1 MPILNTLPER
11 AKALRHGTIIERV
24 HCYVGQLVNTTGCKV
39 VRVGGVNDHVHILF
53 LLSRDVAISHIV
65 EEIKRNSSRWIKTL
79 AIHFRAFAWQNGYG
93 VFSVSQSIVD
103 KTLDYISNQEMHHK
117 RFSFQDEY
125 RQFLLSYGVEYDEA
139 YVLIKAFALSGRG
152 DSTMRKTQGVASLA
166 LGYVL
171 HWAFSPS
178 LLNPKTSV
186 SNVKHT
192 YLLTCQLVNPLT

>member
-39 VRVGGVNDHVHILF
+39 VRVGDVNDRVHILF
-53 LLSRDVAISHIV
+53 LLSRDVVISHVV

-93 VFSVSQSIVD
+93 VFSVSQSIID

-125 RQFLLSYGVEYDEA
+125 RQFLLSYGVECDEA
-139 YVLIKAFALSGRG
+139 YVVKDEGFCPYRARRLYYAETPGCRFACPGLCAPLGL
-152 DSTMRKTQGVASLA
+152 QPVLA
-166 LGYVL
+166 K
-171 HWAFSPS
+171 SE
-178 LLNPKTSV
+178 TSV
-186 SNVKHT
+186 N
-192 YLLTCQLVNPLT
+192 